1 MIFRYIMCVHIIS
14 AVVILPFILLH
25 LVNTTYFWCDIECL
39 MHIHL
44 TFMVYVLSFEE
55 QVIEVAFTKH
65 MIYKDYTVCQRLN
78 FSTESML
85 YTSNTVCHRLTP
97 LFNQI
102 YGVLYWSQL
111 LFKLVGT
118 EIWWSITCLRKNRK
132 RNELFSI

>member
-78 FSTESML
+78 FSTESMP

-102 YGVLYWSQL
+102 YGVLYRSQL
-111 LFKLVGT
+111 LVGT
-118 EIWWSITCLRKNRK
+118 EIWWSITCLRKQN
-132 RNELFSI
+132 FVH